1 MKIGDDKIIIVD
13 VGCRWGFV
21 EEFTPELDRFVIY
34 GFDPDPQECDR
45 LNAWYSSPAI
55 KAIPIAL
62 GSVSGERTLYLTKEP
77 ACSSLYKPD
86 PCLTSNYSALHCQVE
101 VGKTRVNVQRLDAW
115 AKENGV
121 SAIDHIKIDTQGS
134 ELDVLIGAGCLLDK
148 IRSIQV
154 EVEFNPMY
162 LDQPVFSD
170 VDKFLRSNGFVL
182 WKLSEITHYS
192 KNKTS
197 QQPINTVDVRYDDW
211 VSQKIGVYAGQI
223 FWANAHYVRQDV
235 LSDKKSPEAFERDQI
250 LFSLLGMPDVLGD
263 QQAWGERVNALIQNN
278 CIAAFD
284 QTSKESRL
292 TSRAQQAEARAEQA
306 EARAEQ
312 AEARAEQ
319 AEARARQ
326 AETVSN
332 QHLIQLHAVY
342 ASTSWRITSPLR
354 KLMNLLRSASH
365 MKTK

>member
-1 MKIGDDKIIIVD
+1 MTISSDKMVVVD
-13 VGCRWGFV
+13 VGCRWGFA
-21 EEFTPELDRFVIY
+21 EDFIPELDRFLIY
-34 GFDPDPQECDR
+34 GFDPDPQECER
-45 LNAWYSSPAI
+45 LNAQYSSPAI
-55 KAIPIAL
+55 RAVPIAL
-62 GSVSGERTLYLTKEP
+62 GSVAGERALYLTKEP

-86 PCLTSNYSALHCQVE
+86 PYLTSNYSALHCEVE
-101 VGKTRVNVQRLDAW
+101 IGKTQVNVQRLDAW
-115 AKENGV
+115 AEENGV
-121 SAIDHIKIDTQGS
+121 SVIDHIKIDTQGS
-134 ELDVLIGAGCLLDK
+134 ELDVLIGAGCLLNK
-148 IRSIQV
+148 MRSIQV

-162 LDQPVFSD
+162 LGQPVFSD
-170 VDKFLRSNGFVL
+170 IDKFLRSNGFVL

-197 QQPINTVDVRYDDW
+197 QQPINIVDVRYDDW
-211 VSQKIGVYAGQI
+211 VSQKVGVYAGQI

-278 CIAAFD
+278 CIAAFA

-306 EARAEQ
+306 EARAGQ
-312 AEARAEQ
+312 AEAA
-319 AEARARQ
+319 
-326 AETVSN
+326 SN
-332 QHLIQLHAVY
+332 QHVMQLQAVY

-354 KLMNLLRSASH
+354 KLMNLLRSAYR
-365 MKTK
+365 T

>member
-1 MKIGDDKIIIVD
+1 MKISNDKMVVVD
-13 VGCRWGFV
+13 VGCRWGFA
-21 EEFTPELDRFVIY
+21 EDFLPELDRFLIY
-34 GFDPDPQECDR
+34 GFDPDPQECER
-45 LNAWYSSPAI
+45 LNGQYSSPAI
-55 KAIPIAL
+55 RAVPIAL
-62 GSVSGERTLYLTKEP
+62 GSVASERTLYLTKEP

-86 PCLTSNYSALHCQVE
+86 PYLTSNYSALHCQVE
-101 VGKTRVNVQRLDAW
+101 MGKTQVNVQRLDVW
-115 AKENGV
+115 AEENSV

-134 ELDVLIGAGCLLDK
+134 ELEVLIGAGSLLNK

-154 EVEFNPMY
+154 EVEFNPTY

-192 KNKTS
+192 KNKTP
-197 QQPINTVDVRYDDW
+197 QPPINTVDVRYDDW

-223 FWANAHYVRQDV
+223 FWANAHYVSRDV
-235 LSDKKSPEAFERDQI
+235 LSDQKSPDVLERDQI

-284 QTSKESRL
+284 QTSKVARL
-292 TSRAQQAEARAEQA
+292 TSRAEHAEARAEQA

-312 AEARAEQ
+312 AEARAQQ
-319 AEARARQ
+319 AEARAGQ
-326 AETVSN
+326 VEAVSN
-332 QHLIQLHAVY
+332 QRLMQLQSIY

-354 KLMNLLRSASH
+354 KLKNLLRSAYRI
-365 MKTK
+365 